1 MYFVSGRSLNSPRE
15 TEFGARSHCRISISD
30 VSKIAADR
38 PLSKIPQC
46 ANDPDQPLG
55 LLQSGRPTNEVAGG
69 VFEYYRR
76 LAAAQAAA

>member
-1 MYFVSGRSLNSPRE
+1 MYFVSGRSLNSSRE

-46 ANDPDQPLG
+46 ANDPNP
-55 LLQSGRPTNEVAGG
+55 SVNFPEAAIPTNHNCSDFDSFDGC
-69 VFEYYRR
+69 R
-76 LAAAQAAA
+76 